1 MKLWY
6 TSNVGKNE
14 IKDKSKYKEVFL
26 MGIFDLTDSFESQI
40 KMEGFTPENIDQYI
54 SGVKDHTQPLVTFAN
69 QGKDVIY
76 REQI

>member
-14 IKDKSKYKEVFL
+14 IKDKLKYKEVFL
-26 MGIFDLTDSFESQI
+26 MGIFDVTDSFESQI

-76 REQI
+76 REQL

>member
-1 MKLWY
+1 MELWY

-26 MGIFDLTDSFESQI
+26 MGIFDVTDSFESQI
-40 KMEGFTPENIDQYI
+40 KMEGFTPENADQYI

-76 REQI
+76 REQL

>member
-1 MKLWY
+1 MELWY
-6 TSNVGKNE
+6 TSSVGENK

-26 MGIFDLTDSFESQI
+26 MGIFDVTDSFESQI
-40 KMEGFTPENIDQYI
+40 KMEGFTPENVDQYI

-76 REQI
+76 REQL

>member
-1 MKLWY
+1 MELWY

-26 MGIFDLTDSFESQI
+26 MGIFDVTDSFESQI
-40 KMEGFTPENIDQYI
+40 KMEGFTPENVDQYI

-76 REQI
+76 REQL